1 MRQTRIE
8 KSRRPAARARRYA
21 DETAALP
28 DSLDPRDP
36 DIVRAKRLRPRPGG
50 GGDAAGRSYR
60 S

>member
-36 DIVRAKRLRPRPGG
+36 DIVRAKRLRPG

>member
-21 DETAALP
+21 DETAALL

-36 DIVRAKRLRPRPGG
+36 DIVRAKRLGPRPRNGQ
-50 GGDAAGRSYR
+50 DTSGRS
-60 S
+60 